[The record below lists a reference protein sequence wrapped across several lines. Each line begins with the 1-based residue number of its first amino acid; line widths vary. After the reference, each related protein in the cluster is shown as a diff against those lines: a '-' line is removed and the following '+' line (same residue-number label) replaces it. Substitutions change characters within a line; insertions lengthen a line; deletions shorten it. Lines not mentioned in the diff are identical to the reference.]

1 MKVYARPEPCEH
13 GERMKISMWISE
25 VRRRLGGGLST
36 LAACL
41 FAAACAAPGGI
52 DTTFHSVS
60 QDSRVQFLVIH
71 ITTEDFAHSLATLT
85 LGPVS
90 AHYLVRDDP
99 VIVYRLVDED
109 RRAWHAGDSSWQG
122 NTQLNS
128 ASIGIEIVNRGPH
141 DGTWDDFPPAQV
153 DAVVALV
160 KDIVRRHNIRADRIV
175 GHSDIAPQRKLDPGP
190 RFPWKRLA
198 DEGLI
203 PWPDSAQVAAKIS
216 AYNAALPE
224 VLWFQQHLDRLGYD
238 TPFTGTLD
246 RETRNVIA
254 AFQMRYRPQT
264 WDGTPDAET
273 AAILDVMAPR

>member
-1 MKVYARPEPCEH
+1 MK
-13 GERMKISMWISE
+13 K
-25 VRRRLGGGLST
+25 LST
-36 LAACL
+36 FVACIL
-41 FAAACAAPGGI
+41 MAGCAAVPGGI
-52 DTTFHSVS
+52 DTSFTSES

-71 ITTEDFAHSLATLT
+71 CTTGDFYESVRTLT
-85 LGPVS
+85 HGPVS

-99 VIVYRLVDED
+99 VTVYRLVDES

-141 DGTWDDFPPAQV
+141 DGTWDDYPPAQI
-153 DAVVALV
+153 DAVIALV
-160 KDIVRRHNIRADRIV
+160 KDIVKRHGIRADRIV

-203 PWPDSAQVAAKIS
+203 PWPDAAQVATNLAEYQS
-216 AYNAALPE
+216 ALPD

-238 TPFTGTLD
+238 TPFTGMLD
-246 RETRNVIA
+246 VETRNVIA
-254 AFQMRYRPQT
+254 AFQMRYRQRLY
-264 WDGTPDAET
+264 DGAPDAET
-273 AAILDVMAPR
+273 AAILEALARK